1 MGLIYIPVT
10 NQFNYF
16 KGLIILVAII
26 VLVCI
31 LYQKIDWVLFE
42 QAIKWFNTI
51 LWPRIKEYKII

>member
-16 KGLIILVAII
+16 KRLIILVAII